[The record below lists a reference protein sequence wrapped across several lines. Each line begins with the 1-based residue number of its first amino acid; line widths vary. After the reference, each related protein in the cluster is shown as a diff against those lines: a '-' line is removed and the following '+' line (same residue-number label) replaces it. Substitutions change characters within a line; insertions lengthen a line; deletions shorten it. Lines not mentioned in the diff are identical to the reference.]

1 MLGVLLPVH
10 TITNPP
16 PVGAELFRAAS
27 PIVSSVSKVIAA
39 STSFMQIPPPPTIP
53 SALLLSKELCVM
65 DKAPLLENN
74 APPLSDDEQ

>member
-39 STSFMQIPPPPTIP
+39 STSFMPPPTIP